1 MVKTPISLNL
11 NIRYILTI
19 FLEMSFFSFFF
30 LSLFII
36 VTSPI
41 LTLIIVIHFLY
52 EVNMFK

>member
-1 MVKTPISLNL
+1 
-11 NIRYILTI
+11 LTI